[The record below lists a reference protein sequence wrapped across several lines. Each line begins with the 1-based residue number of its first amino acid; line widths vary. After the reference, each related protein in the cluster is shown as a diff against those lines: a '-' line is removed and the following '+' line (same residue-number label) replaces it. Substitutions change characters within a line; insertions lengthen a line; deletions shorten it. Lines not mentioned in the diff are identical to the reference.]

1 MQVQAPGDPRLIR
14 LTDELV
20 EEVTPGGRGI
30 PAWVALLRAHATLVR
45 QLAVDLVEETGL
57 TLGDYDVL
65 AQLVGAGGAL
75 RMTDLA
81 ERAYSSRSGMTRRV
95 DRLVEQGL
103 VTRAETSA
111 DGRGVMVTLTEA
123 GVSRFKDT
131 APAHIS
137 RVAELFVAPL
147 DDEELAAVERAMK
160 KVTQSCTF
168 G

>member
-1 MQVQAPGDPRLIR
+1 MQVQVSGDPKLLG
-14 LTDELV
+14 LTDKLV
-20 EEVTPGGRGI
+20 AEVTPGGRGI
-30 PAWVALLRAHATLVR
+30 AAWLALLRAHATLVR

-65 AQLVGAGGAL
+65 AQLVQAGGAL

-95 DRLVEQGL
+95 DRLVEQAL

-111 DGRGVMVTLTEA
+111 DGRGVAVALTER
-123 GVSRFKDT
+123 GVSRFKET
-131 APAHIS
+131 APAHIR
-137 RVAELFVAPL
+137 RVAELFVEPL
-147 DDEELAAVERAMK
+147 DDEELATVERAMK
-160 KVTQSCTF
+160 KVARNCTF